1 MLILIVTERLYR
13 HPARGGDLSRR
24 EPGSAPTTVPTVP
37 PPPSP
42 LDPLLAGTP
51 QGTRYQLL
59 RALRA
64 MAGGQAM
71 VVERRIPSLAEHFDD
86 DGKRESWFR
95 SLRSAAS
102 WLDQRGI
109 EPIVVP
115 GTAFPGLIGHILLRT
130 GWCAPSET
138 PHWVPNL
145 RFFYLTDIGHDA
157 FRAVQAWWLG
167 LSPLQRIRLIF
178 VE

>member
-1 MLILIVTERLYR
+1 MFILIVTERLYR
-13 HPARGGDLSRR
+13 HPVRGGEISRNELR
-24 EPGSAPTTVPTVP
+24 HVPTTGPTV
-37 PPPSP
+37 SP
-42 LDPLLAGTP
+42 LDSLVVGTP

-64 MAGGQAM
+64 MATGQAM
-71 VVERRIPSLAEHFDD
+71 VVEHRIPSLVEHFDD
-86 DGKRESWFR
+86 AGKRENWFR
-95 SLRSAAS
+95 SLRPTAS
-102 WLDQRGI
+102 WQDQRSI

-130 GWCAPSET
+130 GWCAPSEV

-145 RFFYLTDIGHDA
+145 RLFYLTDIGYDA
-157 FRAVQAWWLG
+157 FRAVQSWWLE

-178 VE
+178 IE